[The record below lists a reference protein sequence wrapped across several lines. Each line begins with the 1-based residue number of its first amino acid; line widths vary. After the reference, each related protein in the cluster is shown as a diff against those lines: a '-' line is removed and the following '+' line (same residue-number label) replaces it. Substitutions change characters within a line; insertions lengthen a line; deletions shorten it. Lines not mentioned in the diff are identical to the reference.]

1 MEDAGLDAMNEAPSS
16 CGPNKEAAAGPA
28 PDAAN
33 GSRAPFGEMLGAFL
47 WGFAEATFFF
57 IVPDVLLSFI
67 AVRRGLR
74 VALKG
79 VVAALI
85 GAVLGGLLMYS
96 WGAGAKL
103 KVIVPFLDV
112 IPAIS
117 RTMILETLA
126 ALEKNGAST
135 LFIAAFTGVPYKI
148 PAALAPHAGLS
159 LSVFL
164 VMSVLAR
171 GLRFVLSALLA
182 AGIATLWRRTFRRL
196 SPLWAWA
203 GFWAVFYTLWF
214 LLMPS

>member
-1 MEDAGLDAMNEAPSS
+1 MMSMMKMASSSKVTEDNAAEKGAGASTEM
-16 CGPNKEAAAGPA
+16 
-28 PDAAN
+28 
-33 GSRAPFGEMLGAFL
+33 RAHFGEMLGGLL

-57 IVPDVLLSFI
+57 IVPDVFLTFMAI
-67 AVRRGLR
+67 RKGWREGL
-74 VALKG
+74 K
-79 VVAALI
+79 VAAITLL
-85 GAVLGGLLMYS
+85 GALLGGLLMYS

-117 RTMILETLA
+117 REMILQTLA
-126 ALEKNGAST
+126 ALKENGATT

-171 GLRFVLSALLA
+171 GVRFALSTLLA
-182 AGIATLWRRTFRRL
+182 AGIAALWRRLLPAL

-203 GFWAVFYTLWF
+203 GFWGVFYTLWF